1 MSKKVNFG
9 SSIKAEGGVM
19 KQPQFAPPPLTT
31 EQKIDNITNNT
42 ANTFNQHA
50 EALNAIAF
58 WIAEQDPAVKEA
70 GNVTAWTL
78 QVMKERQ
85 ELEERKANYDL
96 KKNRTKG

>member
-19 KQPQFAPPPLTT
+19 KQPQFAPPALTT

-50 EALNAIAF
+50 
-58 WIAEQDPAVKEA
+58 AEQDPAVKEA

-96 KKNRTKG
+96 KKNRNKGK